1 MMVPLSCSG
10 KNTFFLLKQNMIKT
24 IRGACCRSDIFVWR
38 DKVNV
43 PWCAIL
49 HCRGGFLFLSLPFS
63 LSLRPPRSRAPLP
76 PLLLS
81 AYLLVSLSVSVLRCA
96 ISRAADACVFFFSSA
111 TFPSRR
117 LKIHSCLFY
126 CQALLLFIFKNIF
139 FLFSVYALFFFFS
152 VSFSFV
158 CTVVRKGV

>member
-1 MMVPLSCSG
+1 MKVPLSCSG

-49 HCRGGFLFLSLPFS
+49 HCRGGFLFPSPPFS

-76 PLLLS
+76 PLFLS
-81 AYLLVSLSVSVLRCA
+81 AYLLISLCLCASLRYLTCG
-96 ISRAADACVFFFSSA
+96 
-111 TFPSRR
+111 RR
-117 LKIHSCLFY
+117 LC
-126 CQALLLFIFKNIF
+126 
-139 FLFSVYALFFFFS
+139 FFFFHLLH
-152 VSFSFV
+152 FLAED
-158 CTVVRKGV
+158 

>member
-1 MMVPLSCSG
+1 MKVPLSCSG

-49 HCRGGFLFLSLPFS
+49 HCRGGFLFPSPPFS

-81 AYLLVSLSVSVLRCA
+81 AYLLISLCLCA
-96 ISRAADACVFFFSSA
+96 SLHYLTCG
-111 TFPSRR
+111 RR
-117 LKIHSCLFY
+117 LC
-126 CQALLLFIFKNIF
+126 
-139 FLFSVYALFFFFS
+139 FFFFHLLH
-152 VSFSFV
+152 FLAED
-158 CTVVRKGV
+158 